1 MFTGG
6 SDNIQL
12 GSQVTRIGSFVMR
25 WVSGRRI
32 VRNEVAVR
40 KDCSTLKSSLPW
52 TALHLKVPY
61 NDAPDSVLDNA
72 IPVK

>member
-25 WVSGRRI
+25 WVSGRGI
-32 VRNEVAVR
+32 VRNKVAVR
-40 KDCSTLKSSLPW
+40 KDCSTLKSSPLR
-52 TALHLKVPY
+52 TALH
-61 NDAPDSVLDNA
+61 
-72 IPVK
+72 

>member
-25 WVSGRRI
+25 WVSGRGIVHNEVGVLRSI
-32 VRNEVAVR
+32 VRH
-40 KDCSTLKSSLPW
+40 SLPQPLDR
-52 TALHLKVPY
+52 TALH
-61 NDAPDSVLDNA
+61 
-72 IPVK
+72 